1 MEKSCEEC
9 DRNDNCAGNDSG
21 ISPCQDFITAKKC
34 SLVKNNVILVPHNP
48 GEPPSWVPAL
58 PGAEIHWV
66 REALFE
72 KLKELRYKKPCD
84 ICPDEIKNKC
94 EVWTE

>member
-1 MEKSCEEC
+1 MERSCEEC

-21 ISPCQDFITAKKC
+21 FSPCTDFIQSKKC
-34 SLVKNNVILVPHNP
+34 SLVKNNVILVPHEP

-58 PGAEIHWV
+58 PGAKIYWV
-66 REALFE
+66 KINMFE

-84 ICPDEIKNKC
+84 ICPDEIKKEC
-94 EVWTE
+94 EVYTE